1 MQIELTP
8 FIVIDESEIREDFIR
23 SPGPG
28 GQHVNKVSTA
38 VQLRFDIANSA
49 SLPDIVKERLMK
61 TGGRRVTKDGVLVIT
76 ANRFRSQEQ
85 NRSDALERLRSLALA
100 ATVRVKKRV
109 ATKPSRASKQRRLAT
124 KARRSAVKKYRSP
137 DIGDE

>member
-1 MQIELTP
+1 MHIQLTP
-8 FIVIDESEIREDFIR
+8 TISIDESELVEDFIR

-38 VQLRFDIANSA
+38 VQLRFDIENSA
-49 SLPDIVKERLMK
+49 SLSGTIKERLIK
-61 TGGRRVTKDGVLVIT
+61 AGGRRVTKDGIIVIT

-85 NRSDALERLRSLALA
+85 NRADALERLRSLALA
-100 ATVRVKKRV
+100 ATIRVKKRI

-124 KARRSAVKKYRSP
+124 KARRSTVKKFRSVN
-137 DIGDE
+137 IGDE

>member
-38 VQLRFDIANSA
+38 VQLRFDIANSP
-49 SLPDIVKERLMK
+49 SLPGAIKERLMK

-124 KARRSAVKKYRSP
+124 KARRSAVKRYRSP